1 MLKTHHEKT
10 LNVLL
15 NAVADRQQILSN
27 NLTNV
32 STPGFVRQDL
42 DFSTVIKDLNSKE
55 INEINGERIIENATY
70 EDYSTKP
77 SFEKELAEMTE
88 NHIKYLLL
96 VKINGDMYKGLEEAT
111 QSGRAA

>member
-1 MLKTHHEKT
+1 MLKTHEEKT

-42 DFSTVIKDLNSKE
+42 DFGSVIKNLNNKE
-55 INEINGERIIENATY
+55 MNEINGESIIENATY

-77 SFEKELAEMTE
+77 SFEKELAEMAE

>member
-10 LNVLL
+10 VNVLL
-15 NAVADRQQILSN
+15 NAVADRQQLLSN

-42 DFSTVIKDLNSKE
+42 DFGMVIKDLNSKG

-70 EDYSTKP
+70 EDHSTKP

-88 NHIKYLLL
+88 NHLKYLLL
-96 VKINGDMYKGLEEAT
+96 VKINGDYYKDMEEAT